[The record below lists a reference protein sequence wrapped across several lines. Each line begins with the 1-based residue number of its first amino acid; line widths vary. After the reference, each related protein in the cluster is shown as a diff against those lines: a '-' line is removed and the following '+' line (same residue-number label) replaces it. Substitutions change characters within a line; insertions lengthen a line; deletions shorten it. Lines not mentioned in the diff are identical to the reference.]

1 MLGSLFSFLHT
12 ANSDYRAAA
21 ATELLNFVPSDRIK
35 CINIQIVDDDIT
47 NEPDEEFSVTL
58 TSATPFGDFSTTT
71 AVITI
76 IDNDRKSR
84 LILCSFIPS
93 S

>member
-1 MLGSLFSFLHT
+1 MLRSLSFLHT
-12 ANSDYRAAA
+12 ANSDYRATA
-21 ATELLNFVPSDRIK
+21 ATESLNFVPSDQIK

-58 TSATPFGDFSTTT
+58 TSATPFGDFSNTT

-84 LILCSFIPS
+84 LILYSLIS
-93 S
+93 TS